1 MADTNK
7 TYTKEI
13 AGDNPRHIIKV
24 NLHRGAEDSYTLELW
39 EGVNKLTSD
48 FRFWEIGK
56 NDPNYSKVI
65 ALGKT
70 YRFGRAYVTKGKAL
84 EIESAMDVLAKESPK
99 TQQQIEYEN
108 LKPGL
113 DKIKK
118 AIYEQDKWQSDFNH
132 AMDSEDGASV
142 FRPAPKNVIEEAK
155 KAYPKA
161 AAYYKAEQYS
171 FASHYAKSSAGR
183 KAMERILNGED
194 YNKVIEDMDNEW
206 HKSAEEAVWN
216 N

>member
-1 MADTNK
+1 MNTNE
-7 TYTKEI
+7 TYAKEI
-13 AGDNPRHIIKV
+13 AGDNPKHTIKV
-24 NLHRGAEDSYTLELW
+24 NLHRGSEDSYTLELW
-39 EGVNKLTSD
+39 EDDNKLTSD
-48 FRFWEIGK
+48 FRIWEIGK

-84 EIESAMDVLAKESPK
+84 EIESVMDVLAKESPK

-113 DKIKK
+113 GKIKK
-118 AIYEQDKWQSDFNH
+118 AIYEQDKWQSDFNR
-132 AMDSEDGASV
+132 AMESEDGAS
-142 FRPAPKNVIEEAK
+142 FMRPTPKNVIEDTK
-155 KAYPKA
+155 KAYPKE

-194 YNKVIEDMDNEW
+194 YNKVIEDMENEW